1 MATSI
6 FSRAG
11 LATSLAV
18 VTALA
23 LVAVTALPAS
33 AYWSFLGT
41 GLAVSTTATL
51 TAPVGVTVPATVAAG
66 ALGADVPVSFSAGPG
81 GLTPA
86 GFIVTRSDG
95 TSTSAAC
102 DTSASSLATTPS
114 CVDEGVPA
122 GNHVYTVTA
131 VYGTW
136 TAISTPSGTATVTA
150 PHAILGA
157 AASYSVLG
165 GTAVTGN
172 AATRASGD
180 LGVSPGIAVTGI
192 DAALIGGDIHAGDS
206 HAANAQTALADAYDD
221 LSDLTVTRP
230 PLAGDLIGRTLTPGV
245 YHSTAALDQTGVLT
259 FDAGGAS
266 DAVFIIRVDAAL
278 NTAAASRI
286 ELINEAQAANIY
298 WVVLGAVGTG
308 ANSTFS
314 GTILTRGAITLGAG
328 TQLIGRAL
336 SRDAITL
343 AGNSIRFTEAPAPT
357 MTIDNGATHTAR
369 DATVTITGTSS
380 APINSPVRVTVDGQV
395 LTTEVTSA
403 ATWSVTTAALT
414 AGTRTVVAK
423 VRDPAGNGATAT
435 QELTVELNPSP
446 VALGSAATFSV
457 LAGTSVVN
465 TGTSTLSGNLGI
477 SPATAVSGFE
487 PGTYAGTLHAGD
499 GIASAARSALD
510 AAITDASGRA
520 SHTVFTGDLTGRTFN
535 RGVHH
540 TSAAFALTG
549 TLTLD
554 ARGDPNAVFIF
565 QAGAAFNTAA
575 ASAVT
580 LVNGAQASNVFWVVK
595 DAAVLGANSTFA
607 GNLMAGGAI
616 TIGEAATVRGQV
628 LTPASVTLANNAFTG
643 IVGAQ

>member
-1 MATSI
+1 
-6 FSRAG
+6 
-11 LATSLAV
+11 
-18 VTALA
+18 
-23 LVAVTALPAS
+23 
-33 AYWSFLGT
+33 
-41 GLAVSTTATL
+41 
-51 TAPVGVTVPATVAAG
+51 VPT
-66 ALGADVPVSFSAGPG
+66 
-81 GLTPA
+81 
-86 GFIVTRSDG
+86 
-95 TSTSAAC
+95 
-102 DTSASSLATTPS
+102 
-114 CVDEGVPA
+114 

-165 GTAVTGN
+165 GTAVTGD
-172 AATRASGD
+172 AATSASGD

-192 DAALIGGDIHAGDS
+192 DAARVGGDIHAGDA
-206 HAANAQTALADAYDD
+206 HAANAHTATVVAYDN
-221 LSDLTVTRP
+221 LFARP
-230 PLAGDLIGRTLTPGV
+230 ATTQLAGDLVGRTLTPGV
-245 YHSTAALDQTGVLT
+245 YHSTAALAQTGVLI
-259 FDAGGAS
+259 FDAGGVS

-343 AGNSIRFTEAPAPT
+343 AGNSIRFTAAPAPT

-380 APINSPVRVTVDGQV
+380 APVNSPVRVTVDGEV

-435 QELTVELNPSP
+435 QELTVELNPNP

-465 TGTSTLSGNLGI
+465 TGASALSGNLGI
-477 SPATAVSGFE
+477 SPATAVSGFG
-487 PGTYAGTLHAGD
+487 PGTFAGTLHAGD
-499 GIASAARSALD
+499 GIASAARNALD
-510 AAITDASGRA
+510 AAITDASIRA
-520 SHTVFTGDLTGRTFN
+520 PHTRFTGDLNGRTFN

-549 TLTLD
+549 ILTLD

-580 LVNGAQASNVFWVVK
+580 LVNGAQASNVFWVVT
-595 DAAVLGANSTFA
+595 DAAGLGANSTFA
-607 GNLMAGGAI
+607 GTLMAGGAI
-616 TIGEAATVRGQV
+616 TIGDAATVRGQV

>member
-1 MATSI
+1 
-6 FSRAG
+6 
-11 LATSLAV
+11 
-18 VTALA
+18 
-23 LVAVTALPAS
+23 
-33 AYWSFLGT
+33 
-41 GLAVSTTATL
+41 
-51 TAPVGVTVPATVAAG
+51 
-66 ALGADVPVSFSAGPG
+66 
-81 GLTPA
+81 
-86 GFIVTRSDG
+86 
-95 TSTSAAC
+95 
-102 DTSASSLATTPS
+102 
-114 CVDEGVPA
+114 
-122 GNHVYTVTA
+122 
-131 VYGTW
+131 
-136 TAISTPSGTATVTA
+136 
-150 PHAILGA
+150 
-157 AASYSVLG
+157 
-165 GTAVTGN
+165 
-172 AATRASGD
+172 
-180 LGVSPGIAVTGI
+180 
-192 DAALIGGDIHAGDS
+192 
-206 HAANAQTALADAYDD
+206 
-221 LSDLTVTRP
+221 
-230 PLAGDLIGRTLTPGV
+230 
-245 YHSTAALDQTGVLT
+245 VLT
-259 FDAGGAS
+259 FDAGGDS

-278 NTAAASRI
+278 NTAEDSHI

-298 WVVLGAVGTG
+298 WVVLGAVVTG

-380 APINSPVRVTVDGQV
+380 APVNSPVRVTVDGQV

-435 QELTVELNPSP
+435 QELTIELNPSP

-465 TGTSTLSGNLGI
+465 TGESTLSGDLGI
-477 SPATAVSGFE
+477 SPETAVSGFE

-520 SHTVFTGDLTGRTFN
+520 PHTVFTGDLNGRTFH

-549 TLTLD
+549 VLTLD

-565 QAGAAFNTAA
+565 QAGAAFNTEAG
-575 ASAVT
+575 STVT
-580 LVNGAQASNVFWVVK
+580 LANGAQASNVFWVVGG
-595 DAAVLGANSTFA
+595 AAGLGANSTFA

-616 TIGEAATVRGQV
+616 TIGEAATVHGQV

>member
-33 AYWSFLGT
+33 AYWSCLGT

-66 ALGADVPVSFSAGPG
+66 ALGADVPVSFSAGPD

-86 GFIVTRSDG
+86 GFFVTRSDG
-95 TSTSAAC
+95 TTTSAAC
-102 DTSASSLATTPS
+102 NTSASSLATTPS

-136 TAISTPSGTATVTA
+136 TAISTPSGIATVTA

-172 AATRASGD
+172 AATSASGD
-180 LGVSPGIAVTGI
+180 LGVSPGTAITGI
-192 DAALIGGDIHAGDS
+192 VAARVGGDIHAGDA
-206 HAANAQTALADAYDD
+206 HAANAHAATVVAYDN
-221 LSDLTVTRP
+221 LFARP
-230 PLAGDLIGRTLTPGV
+230 ATTQLAGDLVGRTLTPGV
-245 YHSTAALDQTGVLT
+245 YHSTAALDQTDVLT
-259 FDAGGAS
+259 FDAGGDS

-278 NTAAASRI
+278 NTAAGSSMQ
-286 ELINEAQAANIY
+286 LIGEAQAANIY
-298 WVVLGAVGTG
+298 WVVSGAVGTG
-308 ANSTFS
+308 GPSTFI
-314 GTILTRGAITLGAG
+314 GTILTVGAITLGAG
-328 TQLIGRAL
+328 TQLTGRAL
-336 SRDAITL
+336 STAAITL
-343 AGNSIRFTEAPAPT
+343 DGNSIRFTVAPAPT
-357 MTIDNGATHTAR
+357 MAIDNGATHTAR
-369 DATVTITGTSS
+369 EAGVTITGTSS
-380 APINSPVRVTVDGQV
+380 APVNSPVRVTVDGEV

-435 QELTVELNPSP
+435 QELTIELNPSP

-477 SPATAVSGFE
+477 SPATAVSGFG
-487 PGTYAGTLHAGD
+487 PGTFAGTLHAGD

-510 AAITDASGRA
+510 AAITDASIRA
-520 SHTVFTGDLTGRTFN
+520 PHTQFTGELTGRTFN

-540 TSAAFALTG
+540 TSAALSLTEN
-549 TLTLD
+549 LTLD

-565 QAGAAFNTAA
+565 QTSAALNTAA
-575 ASAVT
+575 ESSIT
-580 LVNGAQASNVFWVVK
+580 LINEAQASNVFWVVT
-595 DAAVLGANSTFA
+595 DAAGLGANSTFA
-607 GNLMAGGAI
+607 GTLMAGGAI

>member
-33 AYWSFLGT
+33 AYWSSLGT

-66 ALGADVPVSFSAGPG
+66 ALGADVPVSFSEGPD

-86 GFIVTRSDG
+86 GFFVTRSDG
-95 TSTSAAC
+95 TTTSAAC
-102 DTSASSLATTPS
+102 NTSASSLATTLS
-114 CVDEGVPA
+114 CVDEGVPT

-131 VYGTW
+131 KFRTW

-165 GTAVTGN
+165 GTAVTGD

-180 LGVSPGIAVTGI
+180 LGVSPGVAVTGI
-192 DAALIGGDIHAGDS
+192 DAALIGGDIHAGDA
-206 HAANAQTALADAYDD
+206 HAANAHTATVDAYGD
-221 LSDLTVTRP
+221 LSALTATTS
-230 PLAGDLIGRTLTPGV
+230 LAGDLVGRTLTPGV
-245 YHSTAALDQTGVLT
+245 YHSTAALAQTGILT
-259 FDAGGAS
+259 FDAGGDS
-266 DAVFIIRVDAAL
+266 DAVFIIQVDAAL

-343 AGNSIRFTEAPAPT
+343 AGNSIRFTAAPAPT

-465 TGTSTLSGNLGI
+465 TGTSTLSGDLGI
-477 SPATAVSGFE
+477 SPATAVSGFG
-487 PGTYAGTLHAGD
+487 PGTFAGTLHAGD
-499 GIASAARSALD
+499 GIASAARNALD
-510 AAITDASGRA
+510 AAITDASIRA
-520 SHTVFTGDLTGRTFN
+520 PHTRFTGDLNGRTFN

-549 TLTLD
+549 ILTLD

-580 LVNGAQASNVFWVVK
+580 LVNGAQASNVFWVVT
-595 DAAVLGANSTFA
+595 DAAGLGANSTFA
-607 GNLMAGGAI
+607 GTLMAGGAI
-616 TIGEAATVRGQV
+616 TIGDAATVRGQV